1 MTPNITK
8 TIIEFFINDINS
20 KIEKFWLNN
29 KRLIAIPSATPI
41 SRVGQK
47 EKLIKTFSFNE

>member
-29 KRLIAIPSATPI
+29 KRLIAIPNATPI